1 MKHETEFELQ
11 CYIYLSSYGS
21 YLLKFILFWC

>member
-11 CYIYLSSYGS
+11 CYYIWAFMALIY
-21 YLLKFILFWC
+21 